1 MTFIKQGGDE
11 SRKPKK
17 TNKPAKA
24 AQPAPIDHAADYRK
38 SHSWHSSCV
47 EEALDGLKGVISTW
61 VTQERNGDNGS
72 SLYSS
77 PNAYPVKVELVESP
91 LSEALHYVAASLD
104 PHMESLATAVERI
117 AVAFEGIADA
127 MI

>member
-1 MTFIKQGGDE
+1 MSYLKFE
-11 SRKPKK
+11 PKK
-17 TNKPAKA
+17 TKTKKP

-38 SHSWHSSCV
+38 SDYRHSTCV
-47 EEALDGLKGVISTW
+47 EQALDGLKNVISTW

-77 PNAYPVKVELVESP
+77 PTAHPVRVELVESP
-91 LSEALHYVAASLD
+91 LSEAVHYVAASLD

-117 AVAFEGIADA
+117 AVAFERIADA
-127 MI
+127 MTKKAA